1 MVDAFPDGVVFE
13 MVWVGVESCWTER
26 AELSRLLL
34 LTFDG
39 KAVFRDEMGE
49 VGVLGIGVS
58 SVLGMRGCS
67 VVG

>member
-13 MVWVGVESCWTER
+13 MVWVGIESWWTER

-34 LTFDG
+34 LRFDG